1 MEGGKIIPNI
11 IKVPKSTWMG
21 TKRNQHLFK
30 TKSQDVDKS
39 KSLDEDK
46 TSPQLPDDVGQLI
59 CSLLD
64 PLRHHSH
71 KTKTS
76 PPSKA
81 RRGHWVNSSAAYL
94 THGGTLSIKP
104 KKALRSKLE
113 KQTWNNSAM
122 EAILT
127 KLNPNENG
135 HKKALRSKSKSELY
149 RHWGIT

>member
-1 MEGGKIIPNI
+1 MPEWEPKGTNI
-11 IKVPKSTWMG
+11 YLKQSPKMWI
-21 TKRNQHLFK
+21 NQ
-30 TKSQDVDKS
+30 
-39 KSLDEDK
+39 
-46 TSPQLPDDVGQLI
+46 SPQLPDDVGQLI

-81 RRGHWVNSSAAYL
+81 RRWHWVNSSAAYL

-127 KLNPNENG
+127 KLNSNENG
-135 HKKALRSKSKSELY
+135 HKKTPQIKAKIRVAHTLRHHLNHSKNDNLCQWSY
-149 RHWGIT
+149 PWMGNT